1 MWEKESE
8 KRENKQLAKTIVKCN
23 VEGEDVSGKKKKKP
37 KTSVY
42 PSFTGHGCALLGS
55 PPPARAAPPPPYPI
69 GAAGAEVPS
78 DEGEGPSA
86 AYSLPPDSNLNPDGE
101 AKTEGAQGED
111 EERESS
117 LQVALPPSPRT
128 LRSGTTLNPRQ
139 KIQEVP
145 QMPMVQVMGTDGPA
159 LVFRPWTDE
168 DMKQAMSHLPDHRL
182 SGTLFAQELM
192 NFCKEF
198 YPTMSELRR
207 LLTMKMGST
216 DFAMIKE
223 KTMGE
228 ERVVNPN
235 WDDAGNAAYRFKIV
249 ELSDVI
255 KIKFPTRG
263 LHPDLRRVTVKN
275 CVGIFDGARLT
286 EVLRHAKHTEKCLAE
301 TAEKTEKKNKDTQQ
315 RAQLTMLQA
324 FTQLQPHGQQRHH
337 SNGNHGRGRGR
348 GGKGRGGNRPWIG
361 RDQCYLC
368 RQTGHWAKECPNKDN
383 SASASRG
390 QSD

>member
-1 MWEKESE
+1 
-8 KRENKQLAKTIVKCN
+8 
-23 VEGEDVSGKKKKKP
+23 
-37 KTSVY
+37 
-42 PSFTGHGCALLGS
+42 
-55 PPPARAAPPPPYPI
+55 
-69 GAAGAEVPS
+69 
-78 DEGEGPSA
+78 
-86 AYSLPPDSNLNPDGE
+86 
-101 AKTEGAQGED
+101 
-111 EERESS
+111 
-117 LQVALPPSPRT
+117 
-128 LRSGTTLNPRQ
+128 
-139 KIQEVP
+139 
-145 QMPMVQVMGTDGPA
+145 
-159 LVFRPWTDE
+159 
-168 DMKQAMSHLPDHRL
+168 
-182 SGTLFAQELM
+182 
-192 NFCKEF
+192 
-198 YPTMSELRR
+198 
-207 LLTMKMGST
+207 MGST

-228 ERVVNPN
+228 ERVVKPN

-255 KIKFPTRG
+255 KIKFPTRVNIQKISDCQQRVGESAADYYQRLFIVFNENCGIEEPSDKTNMSSWETHLINSFVKG
-263 LHPDLRRVTVKN
+263 LHPDLRRVTVKS

-301 TAEKTEKKNKDTQQ
+301 TAEKTEKKSKDTQQ

-324 FTQLQPHGQQRHH
+324 FTQLKPRGQQRHH

-348 GGKGRGGNRPWIG
+348 GGRGRGGNRPWIG